1 MRGMTKFGWLISEP
15 FGFVTSQPRLNLSQ
29 ASLWAQHWDKAWQLG
44 MGSKEA
50 ASKYFSIVFV
60 FLYYCIN
67 ISLLFII
74 VILYFCI
81 SISLLEW
88 RDLLKIWGRRLS
100 AFVEEWGE
108 TTFTFTRSWHHAMLR
123 HLLSFVCDPRYCVH
137 IQSQVTTAFHSYCIG
152 TCSKFHRQRSL
163 KRMCIVI
170 ERSILTQI
178 ISQLWTHTL
187 WCSLHRTWIYSCA

>member
-74 VILYFCI
+74 VIIYFCI

-100 AFVEEWGE
+100 AFVEEWGGRPHSHSQHHGIMRCSG
-108 TTFTFTRSWHHAMLR
+108 TYCLLFVILSIVFTFKVRLQQH
-123 HLLSFVCDPRYCVH
+123 
-137 IQSQVTTAFHSYCIG
+137 
-152 TCSKFHRQRSL
+152 
-163 KRMCIVI
+163 
-170 ERSILTQI
+170 SILTAFVLVQNF
-178 ISQLWTHTL
+178 TGNVH
-187 WCSLHRTWIYSCA
+187 

>member
-1 MRGMTKFGWLISEP
+1 MVWFQVRFQWWYYWQQPHRGWAGRSVVARRLVCQKLERGVGGERWLWVLLIWTLPPSLPPCSCICPPCSRFLQNTLFILTSQWSEIRGMKKFGFLISET
-15 FGFVTSQPRLNLSQ
+15 FGFVISQPRLNLSQ

-44 MGSKEA
+44 IGSKEA
-50 ASKYFSIVFV
+50 ASKYFSIVVV

-100 AFVEEWGE
+100 AFVEEWG
-108 TTFTFTRSWHHAMLR
+108 
-123 HLLSFVCDPRYCVH
+123 
-137 IQSQVTTAFHSYCIG
+137 
-152 TCSKFHRQRSL
+152 
-163 KRMCIVI
+163 
-170 ERSILTQI
+170 
-178 ISQLWTHTL
+178 
-187 WCSLHRTWIYSCA
+187 

>member
-100 AFVEEWGE
+100 AFVEEWGKA
-108 TTFTFTRSWHHAMLR
+108 TFTFTTSWHHAMLR
-123 HLLSFVCDPRYCVH
+123 HLLSFVCDPQYCVH
-137 IQSQVTTAFHSYCIG
+137 IQSQVTTAFHSHCIWYLFKISPA
-152 TCSKFHRQRSL
+152 TFTKKDVHSHRKVYSY
-163 KRMCIVI
+163 
-170 ERSILTQI
+170 TN
-178 ISQLWTHTL
+178 HFPTL
-187 WCSLHRTWIYSCA
+187 DAHAMMLSS